1 MYDVDQLLMNVEL
14 YSRIS
19 DNRWNLFGLAFVLR
33 RDCAGFLFMVVREFF
48 GISSGRRR
56 VSLGHSRTTPEQSQ
70 KQTRRKPGTIRNRR
84 NMACLQKFITRIEYV
99 ITHCSVILPTSW
111 QTDGRLVL
119 HFSRF
124 FPLSP
129 VKTGRSPG
137 GVLDESWTR
146 SGQPPKK
153 L

>member
-56 VSLGHSRTTPEQSQ
+56 VSLGIPEQLPNKVKS
-70 KQTRRKPGTIRNRR
+70 KPGANP
-84 NMACLQKFITRIEYV
+84 AQY
-99 ITHCSVILPTSW
+99 
-111 QTDGRLVL
+111 G
-119 HFSRF
+119 
-124 FPLSP
+124 
-129 VKTGRSPG
+129 TG
-137 GVLDESWTR
+137 VTWHVCKNL
-146 SGQPPKK
+146 
-153 L
+153 